1 MPFARI
7 SLYRGKPAAYL
18 QALSQALHG
27 ALVERFEVPKVD
39 RFQVI
44 HQHDVG
50 ELIFDPDY
58 RSVDTKQ
65 RFYLTR
71 VEKLKERTGL
81 NPEDVMVV
89 ISTTSGDEWSFGG
102 GRGISLGALRRL
114 PTVPP
119 TLPEHIQL
127 CRARS

>member
-7 SLYRGKPAAYL
+7 SLHRGKPAAYL
-18 QALSQALHG
+18 QALSQALHE
-27 ALVERFEVPKVD
+27 ALVECFEVPKAD

-58 RSVDTKQ
+58 LGGPRSHDFVLIAITAGRPRSVDTKQ
-65 RFYLTR
+65 RFYRTL

-102 GRGISLGALRRL
+102 GRGN
-114 PTVPP
+114 
-119 TLPEHIQL
+119 
-127 CRARS
+127 